1 MKRFIKTTGWLAMAA
16 ALTLGTAACSS
27 SDDSIA
33 EQQPVNP
40 TAPKTYT
47 MTVQVTKGDA
57 AATRGLSLDGKTL
70 NVKWN
75 EGEMVYVLQQDKDNT
90 ADWNYVGKL
99 TAAASSNA
107 TTTLSGTLTVE
118 TGESGIDLA
127 TDAPALRFVLHG
139 NALGSGNA
147 SDYSTG
153 QNGLLTGTGSIEE
166 KYDFASCDLAKGSY
180 TIDTEAKTV
189 SVTGG
194 ITLVS
199 EQAIV
204 KFSLYQ
210 ADGTTPINATSLAI
224 TSTGDM
230 KKGRAYESD
239 ATTITTQSVSL
250 TGLEGSTNNLYVALC
265 NYNATAY
272 TLTATDAEGNTYTYG
287 PKTATFTD
295 GQYYEVKVKMNM
307 CQYVDLSMVDN
318 AGNARE
324 KQWTANCYM
333 VHTAGA
339 YKLPLVYGNAIKDGA
354 ANSAAWTGVAGNNT
368 TATFPNHAGTAI
380 DAPWITK
387 ATTGEG
393 VAKGMGITV
402 ASAALLWQDAQ
413 GLITQVGISGDY
425 LTLTVG
431 KDATTQQGNALVAA
445 KDADGNIVWS
455 WHIWVTTETFATL
468 TTVATGSHDYQVTPV
483 NLGWV
488 PTGGSGKQGYNTYY
502 QWGRKDAF
510 IPGTWNANT
519 NRTVYDISN
528 TAVTGLNYMESTTAT
543 IADNIKN
550 PTTHYY
556 NSSTYGPCNTTYY
569 NMWDAQQTGTG
580 NIAMATKKTVYDPC
594 PAGFCVPTNNLFY
607 FMSNNGSFRTMTT
620 WDGTNKGATWDTS
633 ITGNALF
640 FPASGYRIGSS
651 GTLGNVGSDGF
662 YWSASPLGGNY
673 GRSLYFS
680 SGRWN
685 WGNFYHR
692 AFGFP
697 LRAVKE

>member
-1 MKRFIKTTGWLAMAA
+1 MSLRKKASGNNQKEHTTMMRLIKTTGWLVMAA
-16 ALTLGTAACSS
+16 AIIFGTAACSS

-33 EQQPVNP
+33 EQQPMNP

-75 EGEMVYVLQQDKDNT
+75 EGEMVYVLQQDKDHT

-118 TGESGIDLA
+118 TGESGTDLD

-166 KYDFASCDLAKGSY
+166 KYDFASCDVAKTSY

-189 SVTGG
+189 SVTGD

-272 TLTATDAEGNTYTYG
+272 TLTATDAAGNTYTYG

-295 GQYYEVKVKMNM
+295 GKYYEVKVKMKTHE
-307 CQYVDLSMVDN
+307 YVDLGLSVKWATMNVGAESVTDRGLYFAWGETTGHAFGSGYKFSLDN
-318 AGNARE
+318 YAWYNDGVTGKYTKYKYDGSSWDYEELASEDDAAAKNWGGVWRIPTRAEWEELLNEDNCTWTWTTDYKGDGSNVAGVIVTS
-324 KQWTANCYM
+324 K
-333 VHTAGA
+333 
-339 YKLPLVYGNAIKDGA
+339 KDGYTDKSIFLPA
-354 ANSAAWTGVAGNNT
+354 TGIYNGNN
-368 TATFPNHAGTAI
+368 N
-380 DAPWITK
+380 
-387 ATTGEG
+387 
-393 VAKGMGITV
+393 
-402 ASAALLWQDAQ
+402 
-413 GLITQVGISGDY
+413 
-425 LTLTVG
+425 
-431 KDATTQQGNALVAA
+431 
-445 KDADGNIVWS
+445 
-455 WHIWVTTETFATL
+455 
-468 TTVATGSHDYQVTPV
+468 TGSEICANYWSKSLDTS
-483 NLGWV
+483 N
-488 PTGGSGKQGYNTYY
+488 SGTEH
-502 QWGRKDAF
+502 AP
-510 IPGTWNANT
+510 I
-519 NRTVYDISN
+519 
-528 TAVTGLNYMESTTAT
+528 
-543 IADNIKN
+543 
-550 PTTHYY
+550 Y
-556 NSSTYGPCNTTYY
+556 NSFGFAWKLEILYY
-569 NMWDAQQTGTG
+569 
-580 NIAMATKKTVYDPC
+580 
-594 PAGFCVPTNNLFY
+594 
-607 FMSNNGSFRTMTT
+607 NGSFYYKRVQ
-620 WDGTNKGATWDTS
+620 NE
-633 ITGNALF
+633 
-640 FPASGYRIGSS
+640 YRYYGIG
-651 GTLGNVGSDGF
+651 V
-662 YWSASPLGGNY
+662 
-673 GRSLYFS
+673 
-680 SGRWN
+680 
-685 WGNFYHR
+685 
-692 AFGFP
+692 
-697 LRAVKE
+697 RAVRE